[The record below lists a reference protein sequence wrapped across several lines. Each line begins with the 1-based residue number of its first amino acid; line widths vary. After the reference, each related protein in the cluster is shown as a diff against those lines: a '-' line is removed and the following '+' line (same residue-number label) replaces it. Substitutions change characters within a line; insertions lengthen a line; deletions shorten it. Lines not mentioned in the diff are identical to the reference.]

1 MFSPPNGTLGT
12 GVSTPECNHNGQ
24 QAVKQ
29 RFDGLS
35 PRGFSVQSFLSVQC
49 VLGFLRPQTL
59 LVFIDVQICPW
70 GNDDNVCVN
79 VDADQVA
86 GMHAMMI
93 MCA

>member
-1 MFSPPNGTLGT
+1 MVQDLPIHSM
-12 GVSTPECNHNGQ
+12 GVKQ
-24 QAVKQ
+24 Q

-86 GMHAMMI
+86 GRHAMMI